1 MHHYDRQT
9 RDIHAR
15 LGESFVVVLPSLPGA
30 GFAWRSGPETG
41 IVRLASHSIQPA
53 TKAVGASALDEFVFE
68 AVREGTTDL
77 EFHYGRPWEKS
88 PAETWRVPVTVEV
101 KSKDRPGK

>member
-1 MHHYDRQT
+1 MHQYDRQT
-9 RDIHAR
+9 TDIHAR
-15 LGESFVVVLPSLPGA
+15 PGETFVVVLPSLPGA
-30 GFAWRSGPETG
+30 GFAWRSGAEPG

-53 TKAVGASALDEFVFE
+53 SKAIGASALDEFVFE

-88 PAETWRVPVTVEV
+88 PAETWRVPVTIEG
-101 KSKDRPGK
+101 KTPDRKAK